1 MIRILFV
8 IPYSEMEQDIRQIL
22 RAFGGE
28 EEIEC
33 RFALYAYNEIEEQ
46 FSFDWPCDIIIAR
59 GYAADYLSRMNLPC
73 VIQKMTFNSIDIINA
88 VYECRSRFHSRKIAV
103 VGHPSLVLATET
115 IRKIYDIPIEI
126 YEDHG
131 SGYFDDIF
139 ERALADGCDTVIAG
153 RAPCARAEELGI
165 QTCLAKTNRETL
177 YRAITDAVYVL
188 RSNRQKQ
195 TQLEILQKVMDN
207 SEEGYLLFDAQG
219 NLSMLNKY
227 AEALFYDNKE
237 ELHGKNYQELLPE
250 LSSLIGK
257 VYRNYHSINNEL
269 LKRGG
274 KKYTT
279 QIMPLL
285 SGTSSAGVLIDCRD
299 IDSLQEMEIQVRKRL
314 ASKGMVTHYRF
325 EDIIHKSSVIERLI
339 DTARQ
344 YASVDSNIIIEGQTG
359 TGKELFA
366 QSIHAASLRAKQPF
380 VAVNCASIP
389 ENLLE
394 SEMFGYVPGAFTGAS
409 KEGKQGLFELAHNGT
424 LFLDEISELP
434 YSFQGKLLRAL
445 QEHEIRRIGDNRII
459 PVNVRIIAASNRRL
473 IEMVREKTFRRD
485 LFYRLSILPLSIPP
499 LSARKEDIPLIFHLF
514 IQKYAD
520 LFGKNLP
527 IALTGI
533 EKQLMEHDWF
543 GNVRELRNVAERFMV
558 QYKPS
563 DNISELLGRCLEP
576 DEVFVEE
583 NVKEQ
588 LTERERIEDALK
600 RCKTKDEAAQ
610 LLGICRTTLWRRIR
624 QYGLD

>member
-1 MIRILFV
+1 MIRILIV
-8 IPYSEMEQDIRQIL
+8 VPYPEMEKDIQHVLNNID
-22 RAFGGE
+22 AE
-28 EEIEC
+28 EELEC
-33 RFALYAYNEIEEQ
+33 RYALYAYNEIESR

-59 GYAADYLSRMNLPC
+59 GYAADYLTRMNLPC
-73 VIQKMTFNSIDIINA
+73 VIQKMTFNSVDIINA
-88 VYECRSRFHSRKIAV
+88 VYECRNRFQSKKIAV

-115 IRKIYDIPIEI
+115 IKKICDIPIGI

-131 SGYFDDIF
+131 TGYFDDIF
-139 ERALADGCDTVIAG
+139 EHALADGCDTVIAG

-165 QTCLAKTNRETL
+165 QNYLAKTNPETL
-177 YRAITDAVYVL
+177 YRSITDAIHVF

-195 TQLEILQKVMDN
+195 AQLEILRKVMDN

-227 AEALFYDNKE
+227 AEALFSNNKTDLE
-237 ELHGKNYQELLPE
+237 GKAYSLLLPE
-250 LSSLIGK
+250 LSVLMEK
-257 VYRNYHSINNEL
+257 VYRNHHSINNEL
-269 LKRGG
+269 LKRNG
-274 KKYTT
+274 KNYTT
-279 QIMPLL
+279 RIMPLL
-285 SGTSSAGVLIDCRD
+285 SGTSSAGVLIACRD
-299 IDSLQEMEIQVRKRL
+299 IDSLREMEIQVRKRL
-314 ASKGMVTHYRF
+314 ASKGLVTRYCF
-325 EDIIHKSSVIERLI
+325 ENIIHKSAVVERLI

-366 QSIHAASLRAKQPF
+366 QSIHAASLRARQPF

-445 QEHEIRRIGDNRII
+445 QEHEIRRIGDDCII
-459 PVNVRIIAASNRRL
+459 PVNVRIIAASNRKL

-485 LFYRLSILPLSIPP
+485 LFYRLNILPLSIPP
-499 LSARKEDIPLIFHLF
+499 LSARKEDIPLIFRLF

-520 LFGKNLP
+520 QFGKKP
-527 IALTGI
+527 PVVLTDI
-533 EKQLMEHDWF
+533 EKRLMEHDWF
-543 GNVRELRNVAERFMV
+543 GNIRELRNVAERFMV

-563 DNISELLGRCLEP
+563 DDISELLDRCLESE
-576 DEVFVEE
+576 EVFEVETE
-583 NVKEQ
+583 KHQ
-588 LTERERIEDALK
+588 RTERERIEDALQ
-600 RCKTKDEAAQ
+600 RTRTKDEAAH
-610 LLGICRTTLWRRIR
+610 LLGICRTTLWRKIR
-624 QYGLD
+624 QYGLN